1 MTTKNLFLLI
11 IALISATLASDLDF
25 NSKII
30 HSRAELGKA
39 CVASE
44 ADKLII
50 SNSIDG
56 DYSYVSKLDENGNFI
71 YHNKTIDTG
80 YSGNAQLTESKIVD
94 GTTGFILYHKKSG
107 SEYLTQY
114 KDGEK
119 KMLKKRLIRPRKN
132 KLLCFL

>member
-1 MTTKNLFLLI
+1 MTTRNLFLLI

-30 HSRAELGKA
+30 HSRAELGKV

-80 YSGNAQLTESKIVD
+80 YSGNAQLTESKLVD

-107 SEYLTQY
+107 
-114 KDGEK
+114 KI
-119 KMLKKRLIRPRKN
+119 RLFIRQ
-132 KLLCFL
+132 